1 VVKKYYVYK
10 STKHSNNKEYLKHR
24 VKVMRIKEI
33 IHIISSCT
41 VLAQSEYK
49 KRHDICIRKN
59 YTHEFSSLIQ
69 LIKGYTTTLHL

>member
-1 VVKKYYVYK
+1 
-10 STKHSNNKEYLKHR
+10 
-24 VKVMRIKEI
+24 MRIKEI